1 MGRHK
6 RSLVVVGLVLLVAAL
21 APAAGARKPHKKKKP
36 EPKPLSFRVTWTVTR
51 GTWNM
56 DYDCHCD
63 HASYGG
69 VHTLKEHDLGLQFE
83 ATYNDVKIAAKDMTP
98 AITADASSWSAK
110 GDFSMNENVWT
121 ETDPDYLIDCNGK
134 FAKGGPAPVLS
145 AGSGYLDSHFLVE
158 AMKTFKIDGVTG
170 SNCPGLAHYHPFWPI
185 SVISPDKTIP
195 PPRFIEDMMTAPAK
209 VDLSLLRHMKVGDV
223 AGITEHHGTRL
234 PPEDCGFAA
243 PSGSTCTESFEFTGH
258 LRFERTG

>member
-1 MGRHK
+1 MYDLLVLPPGMPLGGRGSAIGGRPLNREGSLSMGRHK
-6 RSLVVVGLVLLVAAL
+6 RSLVVVGLVLLAAAL

-69 VHTLKEHDLGLQFE
+69 VHTLKEHDLGLRFE
-83 ATYNDVKIAAKDMTP
+83 ATYNDVKISAKDMTP

-134 FAKGGPAPVLS
+134 VAKGGPAPGALS
-145 AGSGYLDSHFLVE
+145 RQRLAGQPLHGRGYENVQ
-158 AMKTFKIDGVTG
+158 ARRR
-170 SNCPGLAHYHPFWPI
+170 N
-185 SVISPDKTIP
+185 
-195 PPRFIEDMMTAPAK
+195 R
-209 VDLSLLRHMKVGDV
+209 
-223 AGITEHHGTRL
+223 
-234 PPEDCGFAA
+234 
-243 PSGSTCTESFEFTGH
+243 
-258 LRFERTG
+258 